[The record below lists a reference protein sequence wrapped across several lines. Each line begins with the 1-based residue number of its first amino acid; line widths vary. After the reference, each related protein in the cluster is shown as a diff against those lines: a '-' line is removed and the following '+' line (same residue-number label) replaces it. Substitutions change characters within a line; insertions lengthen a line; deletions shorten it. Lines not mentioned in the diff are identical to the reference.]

1 MATDVRVGLLGF
13 GHGGEVFHAPLIH
26 ATPGLTL
33 AAVVTTDPE
42 RRARVARDYPAA
54 RIAASAAELW
64 DRAADF
70 PLDLVVIATPNKSHA
85 RLALEALAS
94 GLDVVIDK
102 PIAATA
108 ADARRVIDEAG
119 RRGRL
124 LTVFQNRRWDGDF
137 LTVRKLIAHGACG
150 EVWRFESRFER
161 WRPAPRGG
169 WRENPAA
176 DEASGVLFDLGTHL
190 IDQALVLFGPVTHVD
205 AEVDRRRPGMEVADD
220 VCVSLTHA
228 SGVRSRLWMSLAC
241 AQPGPRFRVLGSKAG
256 FTKYGMDVQEDALR
270 AGARPGHPGWGD
282 DAPEHYGTLG
292 TDDALEKV
300 ATEPGSYQ
308 DFYAAVARA
317 IRDGGAPPVDP
328 NDAVTTLEI
337 IEAAIAQGR
346 KLGLS

>member
-33 AAVVTTDPE
+33 AAVVTTNPE
-42 RRARVARDYPAA
+42 RRARVVRDYPAA
-54 RIAASAAELW
+54 RIASSAAELW
-64 DRAADF
+64 DAAAGLS
-70 PLDLVVIATPNKSHA
+70 LDLVVVATPNKSHA
-85 RLALEALAS
+85 PLALEALAS
-94 GLDVVIDK
+94 GHHVVIDK

-137 LTVRKLIAHGACG
+137 LTVRKLIERGACG

-205 AEVDRRRPGMEVADD
+205 AEVDRRRHGMAVADD

-270 AGARPGHPGWGD
+270 AGARPGHPGWGE
-282 DAPEHYGTLG
+282 DAPQHYGTLG
-292 TDDALEKV
+292 ADDALERV
-300 ATEPGSYQ
+300 TTELGRYQ

-337 IEAAIAQGR
+337 IETAIAQGR